1 MFSFFSH
8 SSKSWSHA
16 SSYNWNRYDGSSR
29 YDRHDRDDDRSCCGS
44 YDWYGCKPP
53 VEPKV
58 VSVGDSRAVE
68 GQKEVFAVTLSGKV
82 VSSLNVSLA
91 LGDVSATAGQDY
103 RSTLEVSFDGGCTW
117 KAVECGSVKL
127 GAGVDD
133 FLVRVGTI
141 DDTRV
146 EAEETFTLKASA
158 NGGSDCGT
166 GVIVDN
172 DKPVVA
178 PKVLSVG
185 DAATEEGGHA
195 VFTVKLS
202 EAGNDATA
210 VSLTLAA
217 GSASAGADYPGSL
230 EASFDGGAS
239 WVAVSGGSVSVPA
252 GKVEFLVRAATTD
265 DLLLESTETLTLRA
279 STADSSATASGTI
292 LDNDVALPAYT
303 ISNDTRFEGE
313 TLLFDLAFASTPLTA
328 GVIRLA
334 LADDTATLGQDYA
347 NGIEVSRDGG
357 STWTAV
363 EGGLLNVA
371 AGDAAFQLRVQ
382 ALDDFELEPLET
394 LTISAQQLS
403 TGTVVTGIGEI
414 IDNDTAVAR
423 MPPAGSA
430 SALQAADVLQDD
442 SALIPDAGGA
452 SSAAQ
457 AGATEA
463 SAELLLCADEL
474 ARQIAA
480 AKPVDYA

>member
-1 MFSFFSH
+1 VFSFFSN
-8 SSKSWSHA
+8 SSKS
-16 SSYNWNRYDGSSR
+16 SSYSWNTRDWSGRYE
-29 YDRHDRDDDRSCCGS
+29 RDDDRYCCGS

-82 VSSLNVSLA
+82 VSSLTVSLA
-91 LGDVSATAGQDY
+91 LSDVSATAGQDY
-103 RSTLEVSFDGGCTW
+103 RTTMEVSFDGGCTW
-117 KAVECGSVKL
+117 KSVECSSVKL

-146 EAEETFTLKASA
+146 ETEETFTLKASA
-158 NGGSDCGT
+158 NGGTDCGT

-172 DKPVVA
+172 DCPAVT
-178 PKVLSVG
+178 PKVLSVS
-185 DAATEEGGHA
+185 DASAEEGVHA
-195 VFTVKLS
+195 VFTVRLS
-202 EAGNDATA
+202 EAGSAATA
-210 VSLTLAA
+210 VALALAA
-217 GSASAGADYPGSL
+217 GSASAGADYPGGL

-252 GKVEFLVRAATTD
+252 GKTEFLVRAATTD
-265 DLLLESTETLTLRA
+265 DLLLESNETFTLRA
-279 STADSSATASGTI
+279 ATADSSATGAGTI
-292 LDNDVALPAYT
+292 LDNDLALPAYT

-328 GVIRLA
+328 GIIQLT
-334 LADDTATLGQDYA
+334 LADNTATAGQDYA
-347 NGIEVSRDGG
+347 SGIEVSRDGG
-357 STWTAV
+357 TTWTTV

-371 AGDAAFQLRVQ
+371 AGDGAFQLRVQ

-403 TGTVVTGIGEI
+403 TGVVVAGVGEI

-423 MPPAGSA
+423 VPPTEVA
-430 SALQAADVLQDD
+430 SALKAADVLQDD
-442 SALIPDAGGA
+442 STRVPDAG
-452 SSAAQ
+452 STSCPTP

-463 SAELLLCADEL
+463 AAELLLCADEL
-474 ARQIAA
+474 ARQLAA
-480 AKPVDYA
+480 AKPVEYA